1 MAQYH
6 WITYTSEQAKFNVES
21 DPDMP
26 LTTGDKLPNAFLGHL
41 GEKGPEQV
49 DINAKIKG
57 KKVVIFALPGAF
69 TPTCS
74 AAHMPSFIRTADQL
88 RAKGVDAIICIS
100 VNDIFVMKAWADAT
114 GATGAGIHCL
124 ADGDS
129 SFTKAV
135 GMDYSTPETGMMSR
149 SKRYAMIVED
159 NIVTALNVEE
169 ARGVCDLSGGE
180 TILDLL

>member
-1 MAQYH
+1 MSF
-6 WITYTSEQAKFNVES
+6 TVGN
-21 DPDMP
+21 
-26 LTTGDKLPNAFLGHL
+26 KLPAASLGHL
-41 GEKGPEQV
+41 GADGPEQI
-49 DINAKIKG
+49 DLNAMIAG

-74 AAHMPSFIRTADQL
+74 SAHMPSFIRTYDQL
-88 RAKGVDAIICIS
+88 RTKGVDQIICIS

-114 GATGAGIHCL
+114 GATEAGIHCL

-129 SFTKAV
+129 AFTVAI
-135 GMDYSTPETGMMSR
+135 GMDYSVPETGMMSR

-159 NIVTALNVEE
+159 GTITALNVEE
-169 ARGVCDLSGGE
+169 ARGVCDISGGE

>member
-1 MAQYH
+1 M
-6 WITYTSEQAKFNVES
+6 S
-21 DPDMP
+21 
-26 LTTGDKLPNAFLGHL
+26 LTVGNKLPVASLGRL
-41 GEKGPEQV
+41 GADGPEQV
-49 DINAKIKG
+49 DLNAMIAG

-74 AAHMPSFIRTADQL
+74 SAHMPSFIRTAGQL
-88 RAKGVDAIICIS
+88 RDNGVDQIICIS

-114 GATGAGIHCL
+114 GATDADIHCL

-129 SFTKAV
+129 AFTVAI
-135 GMDYSTPETGMMSR
+135 GMDYSAPETGMMSR

-159 NIVTALNVEE
+159 GTITVLNVEE
-169 ARGVCDLSGGE
+169 ARGVCDISGGE